1 MSTTESVL
9 SAGDGGATDAQLEIG
24 IELQGEIPA
33 SLAGFVEIP
42 VTVLVPGDSEL
53 DALAVPVSSLVA
65 LAEGG
70 YAVEVVTGES
80 SDGAATT
87 RLVAVEPGL
96 FADGFVSITA
106 DGVAEGDVVVV
117 PS

>member
-1 MSTTESVL
+1 M
-9 SAGDGGATDAQLEIG
+9 
-24 IELQGEIPA
+24 P
-33 SLAGFVEIP
+33 VE
-42 VTVLVPGDSEL
+42 TVL
-53 DALAVPVSSLVA
+53 A

-87 RLVAVEPGL
+87 RLAAVEPGL

-117 PS
+117 PT